1 VTIGVVRVRWDVWP
15 VMKIKLRHVPT
26 KTKPMGPFGHLL
38 RVFLLALVVGNS
50 IAAIAGPIRV
60 VTTTTD
66 LASLTQEIGGNRVD
80 VTSLA
85 VGYQDP
91 HFVQRT
97 PLFLLKLRRADLLI
111 LIGLR
116 LESSWLE
123 DQFQFL
129 AQTGNPRIQFGASGS
144 LDVSR
149 YVEIADAPNQ
159 VSRAMGIHPIG
170 NPHYWLDPENGKKI
184 ARAIATKLSE
194 LRPSDAAYFEQRF
207 TDFSS
212 RLSEREKIWEAKMQ
226 PYRGQKVI
234 TYHRTWP
241 NFMNRFGLVSLGEIE
256 PFVGIPPNNSHTD
269 DLIQTMLH
277 ENVRVIVVEPYFDLK
292 TPVEI
297 ARATGAKILV
307 LPASVGSEKDVT
319 DYFRLL
325 DYDIGALSNAF
336 SSH

>member
-1 VTIGVVRVRWDVWP
+1 MTIGVVRVRWDVWP

-80 VTSLA
+80 VTSLT

-292 TPVEI
+292 TPGEI

>member
-1 VTIGVVRVRWDVWP
+1 MTIGVVRVRWDVWP

-60 VTTTTD
+60 VATTTD

-111 LIGLR
+111 VIGLR

-292 TPVEI
+292 TPGEI

-319 DYFRLL
+319 DYFSLL
-325 DYDIGALSNAF
+325 DYDIGALTNAF

>member
-15 VMKIKLRHVPT
+15 VMKIRLCHVPT
-26 KTKPMGPFGHLL
+26 KTKPMGHFGHFLS
-38 RVFLLALVVGNS
+38 VFLMALVVVNS

-149 YVEIADAPNQ
+149 YVEIADAPTQ

-194 LRPSDAAYFEQRF
+194 LRPNDAAYFEQRF

-212 RLSEREKIWEAKMQ
+212 RISEREKIWEAKMQ

-292 TPVEI
+292 TPGEI

-319 DYFRLL
+319 DYFSLL

-336 SSH
+336 CGH

>member
-1 VTIGVVRVRWDVWP
+1 MTIGVVRVRWDVWP
-15 VMKIKLRHVPT
+15 VMKIRLCHVPT
-26 KTKPMGPFGHLL
+26 KTKPMGHFGHFL
-38 RVFLLALVVGNS
+38 RVFLMALVVVNS

-149 YVEIADAPNQ
+149 YVEIADAPTQ

-292 TPVEI
+292 TPGEI

-319 DYFRLL
+319 DYFSLL

-336 SSH
+336 SGH

>member
-15 VMKIKLRHVPT
+15 VMKMKLRHVPT

-97 PLFLLKLRRADLLI
+97 PLFLLKLRRADILI

-129 AQTGNPRIQFGASGS
+129 AQTWNPRIQFGASGS

-194 LRPSDAAYFEQRF
+194 LRPNDAAYFEQRF

-212 RLSEREKIWEAKMQ
+212 RISEREKIWEAKMQ

-292 TPVEI
+292 TPGEI